1 MSVFISPSSLP
12 ENINQWLTQ
21 HQTNVDQK
29 MLPSMPHIKKC
40 RLWLEPPSCWVYSGK
55 TAATSG
61 SPSVTRSTRRRA
73 TIWTWTTPM
82 LTSSTIAEKITYVT
96 ISLVSF
102 CECWSYSEGG
112 VQSPKSEQ
120 SMVIW
125 RCDDVYQPGVELF
138 MRTVGGS
145 CKNITK
151 VICKTKKGLPIHTF
165 LALLNART
173 SLSSSPPF
181 WQQQVYSLCSKGGLS
196 VLQQ

>member
-1 MSVFISPSSLP
+1 M
-12 ENINQWLTQ
+12 
-21 HQTNVDQK
+21 
-29 MLPSMPHIKKC
+29 C
-40 RLWLEPPSCWVYSGK
+40 RLGLEPPSCWVYSGK

-61 SPSVTRSTRRRA
+61 SPSATRSTRRLV

-82 LTSSTIAEKITYVT
+82 LTLSTIAEKITYAT

-102 CECWSYSEGG
+102 CECWPYRVCDGG

-120 SMVIW
+120 NLVIATFW

-151 VICKTKKGLPIHTF
+151 VICLKKGC
-165 LALLNART
+165 LLIQLGPAHCQKILIIITAILTTT
-173 SLSSSPPF
+173 SLQF
-181 WQQQVYSLCSKGGLS
+181 MQQRGTLCFAAITTL
-196 VLQQ
+196 